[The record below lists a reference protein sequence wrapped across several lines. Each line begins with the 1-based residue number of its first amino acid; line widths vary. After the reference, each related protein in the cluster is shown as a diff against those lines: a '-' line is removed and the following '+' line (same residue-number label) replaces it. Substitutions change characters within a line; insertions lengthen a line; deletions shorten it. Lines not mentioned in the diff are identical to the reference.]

1 MTTYR
6 PPHYGN
12 THKPFVDP
20 TPMPKDIPK
29 VDELGVS
36 SAPLKSASFYIGSFC
51 KPYSEDF
58 MLCKAEDQNPEHCL
72 KEGRRVTRCAQEAI
86 TKIKA
91 ACLDQ
96 FTSHWKCL
104 DRNNH
109 GFEFCRKPERD
120 LNACLFQKL
129 VSLHF
134 VVKKNPQKTM
144 PSVSPVPNHS
154 IQKRDPG
161 HARRTD
167 TDSREEEPDLRAH
180 PTIINPP

>member
-6 PPHYGN
+6 PPHYGG
-12 THKPFVDP
+12 TAKPFVDP
-20 TPMPKDIPK
+20 TPMPNEIPK

-36 SAPLKSASFYIGSFC
+36 SAPLKSASFYIGTFC

-58 MLCKAEDQNPEHCL
+58 MLCKAENQNPEHCL

-91 ACLDQ
+91 ACLDE
-96 FTSHWKCL
+96 FTSHWTCL

-129 VSLHF
+129 VQFKKEIPGAPKDQEQIHE
-134 VVKKNPQKTM
+134 KKNPIYG
-144 PSVSPVPNHS
+144 P
-154 IQKRDPG
+154 IQR
-161 HARRTD
+161 
-167 TDSREEEPDLRAH
+167 
-180 PTIINPP
+180 

>member
-1 MTTYR
+1 
-6 PPHYGN
+6 
-12 THKPFVDP
+12 
-20 TPMPKDIPK
+20 MPNEVPK

-36 SAPLKSASFYIGSFC
+36 SAPLKSASFYIGTFC

-91 ACLDQ
+91 ACLDE

-109 GFEFCRKPERD
+109 GFEFCRKPEKD
-120 LNACLFQKL
+120 LNA
-129 VSLHF
+129 
-134 VVKKNPQKTM
+134 
-144 PSVSPVPNHS
+144 S
-154 IQKRDPG
+154 IQKRNSRYSKWTSAYP
-161 HARRTD
+161 
-167 TDSREEEPDLRAH
+167 REEEPNLRPH
-180 PTIINPP
+180 PTINLRGWFPFCSL